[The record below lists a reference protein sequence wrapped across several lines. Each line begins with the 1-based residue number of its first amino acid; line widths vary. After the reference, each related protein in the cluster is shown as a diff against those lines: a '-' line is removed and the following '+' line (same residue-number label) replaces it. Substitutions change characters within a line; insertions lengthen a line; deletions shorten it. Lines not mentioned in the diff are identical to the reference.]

1 MNILQI
7 CITSVQGV
15 AKNIRIPDGGTKTMP
30 ERNWKKEL
38 KSAIEQGQIDVD
50 LVDIFDVMTDCE
62 FSFELPEADKG
73 RPYGLFFHSATK
85 GKLPIVKFLVEN
97 SFVNPDFKDSKGHT
111 ALDYAQKTRRYEVIH
126 YLIQASSS
134 VK

>member
-1 MNILQI
+1 MDILQF

-15 AKNIRIPDGGTKTMP
+15 VKNLRIPDGGGKVMP

-38 KSAIEQGQIDVD
+38 KAAIENGHIDVD

-62 FSFELPEADKG
+62 FSFELSEADKG
-73 RPYGLFFHSATK
+73 RPYGLFFHSAAK
-85 GKLPIVKFLVEN
+85 GTLPVVKFLIEN
-97 SFVNPDFKDSKGHT
+97 GFVDPHFKDSRGWT

-126 YLIQASSS
+126 YLIQASNSH
-134 VK
+134 

>member
-38 KSAIEQGQIDVD
+38 KSAIEQGQVEVD
-50 LVDIFDVMTDCE
+50 LVDIFDVITNCDFCFDLSSTDQ
-62 FSFELPEADKG
+62 D
-73 RPYGLFFHSATK
+73 RPYPLFFHSAAK

-97 SFVNPDFKDSKGHT
+97 GFVDPGLKDSKGHT

-126 YLIQASSS
+126 YLIQSGSS